1 MQQSAKR
8 SVWIIAGVPISVLI
22 LLLGGCSSTSII
34 QAALAFMLCAAAGH
48 DLVLRRI
55 ENGTVLAAVLL
66 RVWELALAGIADP
79 SIIAAHCASS
89 LAGAATVLA
98 VLLGTARIM
107 ERRSG
112 TAGIGGG
119 DVKLLAALGFCL
131 GWEAGLAITG
141 ISSVLLVLHRLIPR
155 TSRTSRGAAF
165 AFAPYIA
172 VASMF
177 TMLFL

>member
-1 MQQSAKR
+1 MGGMVAKVGR
-8 SVWIIAGVPISVLI
+8 ANAHGKHASGALVSGSRKDEVGVGGHGPRFLLTTLASVAWV
-22 LLLGGCSSTSII
+22 
-34 QAALAFMLCAAAGH
+34 ALAFGHTNAYLWPVILAAAVAVYGAWKF
-48 DLVLRRI
+48 DGWSALRRT
-55 ENGTVLAAVLL
+55 E
-66 RVWELALAGIADP
+66 RVAFV
-79 SIIAAHCASS
+79 
-89 LAGAATVLA
+89 VLA